1 MDQLN
6 IIKAIKEVGTIK
18 RFLPSEFG
26 NEFDRVHAV
35 EPANTAWGYKVKV
48 GRAIEAE
55 GIPYTYVCSN
65 CFATYFVPNLG
76 QPGLTALPRDTVSI
90 SGDGNAKV
98 VSVKEE
104 DIGTFT
110 IKAVGDPRTLN
121 KKLYLRLP
129 ANTYS
134 FNDLIMDQLNII
146 KAIKEV
152 GTIKRFLPSEFGN
165 DFDRVHAVEPIN
177 TAWGYKVKVRRAIEA
192 EGFPYTYVCSNC
204 FATYFVPNL
213 GQPGLIS
220 LPRDTVSI
228 LGDGNAKVVFV
239 KEEDIGTFTI
249 KAVSDPRTL
258 NKKLYLRLPANTYYF
273 NDL

>member
-1 MDQLN
+1 GDQVELMKPGATVILHNAKVDMFRGSMRLSVDRWGHVEPTEDAKFEAKEDSNLSCFPYKLMDQFN

-18 RFLPSEFG
+18 SFLPSEFG
-26 NEFDRVHAV
+26 NDFDRVHAV

-48 GRAIEAE
+48 RRAIEAE

-90 SGDGNAKV
+90 LGDGNAKV
-98 VSVKEE
+98 VFVKEE

-134 FNDLIMDQLNII
+134 FKDL
-146 KAIKEV
+146 
-152 GTIKRFLPSEFGN
+152 
-165 DFDRVHAVEPIN
+165 
-177 TAWGYKVKVRRAIEA
+177 
-192 EGFPYTYVCSNC
+192 
-204 FATYFVPNL
+204 
-213 GQPGLIS
+213 
-220 LPRDTVSI
+220 
-228 LGDGNAKVVFV
+228 
-239 KEEDIGTFTI
+239 
-249 KAVSDPRTL
+249 
-258 NKKLYLRLPANTYYF
+258 
-273 NDL
+273 

>member
-1 MDQLN
+1 
-6 IIKAIKEVGTIK
+6 
-18 RFLPSEFG
+18 
-26 NEFDRVHAV
+26 VHVV

-48 GRAIEAE
+48 RRAIEAE

-90 SGDGNAKV
+90 LGDGNAKV
-98 VSVKEE
+98 VFVKEE

-165 DFDRVHAVEPIN
+165 DFDRVHAVEPAN

-192 EGFPYTYVCSNC
+192 EGIPYTYVCSNC

-213 GQPGLIS
+213 GQPGLTA

-249 KAVSDPRTL
+249 KAVGDPRTL
-258 NKKLYLRLPANTYYF
+258 NKKLYLRLPANTYSF
-273 NDL
+273 NDLVALWEKKI